1 MRPSNEAG
9 STGRPQNDRNERKRA
24 TFDDGLDLILD
35 ADGDGDRDLF
45 DREEAEEEFL
55 DPERDE
61 NDSDDF
67 SGDDSDDL

>member
-1 MRPSNEAG
+1 M
-9 STGRPQNDRNERKRA
+9 
-24 TFDDGLDLILD
+24 FDDDLDLILD